1 MKNLRTAVMGVS
13 LTLSCMF
20 AAAQHQTL
28 PINQPD
34 YNKPRLFSAMPQQM
48 TANVN
53 NLVALFSS
61 PVGANVS
68 LNLASDAT
76 FRFEGQVVSTAS
88 KYDNAI
94 QSVVIRSTNF
104 NGANLTLSR
113 ITSADGIISY
123 KGRIISLQNG
133 DLYEIQSKGNQLLL
147 VKKQTLELVNE

>member
-1 MKNLRTAVMGVS
+1 MGVTF
-13 LTLSCMF
+13 TLSCMF

-34 YNKPRLFSAMPQQM
+34 YNKPKLFSAMPDQM

-61 PVGANVS
+61 PMGADVS

-88 KYDNAI
+88 KYENTI

-104 NGANLTLSR
+104 SGATLTLSR

-123 KGRIISLQNG
+123 KGRIISLKNG